1 MNIARPACGRVLNR
15 ISIYKKRGSAGEWNS
30 SNDKAASRW
39 EPMERRAQD
48 LNSLI
53 IVCGFIKH
61 FKI

>member
-1 MNIARPACGRVLNR
+1 MNIARPAYGRVLNC
-15 ISIYKKRGSAGEWNS
+15 ISIYKKKGPLGEWNS

-48 LNSLI
+48 LNALI
-53 IVCGFIKH
+53 VECGLVKH